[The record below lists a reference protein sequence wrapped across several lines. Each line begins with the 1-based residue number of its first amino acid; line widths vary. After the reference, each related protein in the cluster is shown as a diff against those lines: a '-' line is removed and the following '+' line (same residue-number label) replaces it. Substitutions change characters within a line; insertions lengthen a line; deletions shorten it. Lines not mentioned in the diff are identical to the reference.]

1 MPGPSKVEN
10 SSMEKILPGGDN
22 RSQVITDM
30 QLVRTL
36 LGDDGNARKKA
47 SVRAAE
53 AVWKTLPP
61 ALGMDK

>member
-1 MPGPSKVEN
+1 
-10 SSMEKILPGGDN
+10 MEKILPGGGN
-22 RSQVITDM
+22 RSQVINDM

-61 ALGMDK
+61 ALEMDK